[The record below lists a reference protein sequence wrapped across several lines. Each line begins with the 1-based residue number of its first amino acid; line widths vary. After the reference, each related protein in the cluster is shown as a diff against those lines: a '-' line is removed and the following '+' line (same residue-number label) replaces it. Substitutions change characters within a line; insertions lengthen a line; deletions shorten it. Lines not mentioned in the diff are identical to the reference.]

1 MSASLTATYTDAEAA
16 SLYDVLNPPGP
27 DDDFYLDLV
36 REAPTVLDVG
46 CGTGRLL
53 WQARDA
59 GHAGRLCGVDPD
71 PAMLAVARRTNGVEW
86 VDGTAASLAFDREF
100 DLVVMM
106 GHAFQ
111 CLVRDDDLRTSLVAI
126 RSALTDSGRFAFET
140 RNPGVRAWEQWE
152 TIALESVDPSGR
164 LVRVSY
170 EVEAVAGDVVTL
182 VEITSDRD
190 GTRLRRDRANLRF
203 LDVGALDRFLAGAGL
218 VVEARYG
225 GWGREPLVADSPEI
239 ITVARRAPDRE
250 GT

>member
-1 MSASLTATYTDAEAA
+1 MSGSLTATYTDAEAA
-16 SLYDVLNPPGP
+16 ALYDVLNPPGA

-53 WQARDA
+53 RQARHA

-111 CLVRDDDLRTSLVAI
+111 CLVRDDDLQASLVAI
-126 RSALTDSGRFAFET
+126 RTALTDSGRFAFET
-140 RNPGVRAWEQWE
+140 RNPGARAWEQWE

-182 VEITSDRD
+182 TEITSDRD
-190 GTRLRRDRANLRF
+190 GTQLRRDRANLRF
-203 LDVGALDRFLAGAGL
+203 LEIRALDRFLAGAGL

-225 GWGREPLVADSPEI
+225 GWRGEPLVAGSPEI

-250 GT
+250 DT